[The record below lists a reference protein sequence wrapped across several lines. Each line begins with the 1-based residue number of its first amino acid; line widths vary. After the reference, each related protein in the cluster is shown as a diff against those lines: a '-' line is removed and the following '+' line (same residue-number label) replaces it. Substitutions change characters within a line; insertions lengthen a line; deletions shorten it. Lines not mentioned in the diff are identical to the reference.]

1 MAQLLAIKNWVGTME
16 GMGDDGEGWGGL
28 PSVYVCVH
36 AHVCGHVCLPLR
48 VTRMK
53 DCTKPKGRN

>member
-1 MAQLLAIKNWVGTME
+1 M
-16 GMGDDGEGWGGL
+16 MGKDGEAY
-28 PSVYVCVH
+28 PVCVCVH
-36 AHVCGHVCLPLR
+36 THVCGHVCLPLR